1 MKRALLIVLVLATAC
16 GVSSH
21 HPQTERVYD
30 TGYGMVTESERTQA
44 ISHIEMDQNTVP
56 SYSNIY
62 AYIAAKCPGVQVT
75 GNKVIIRGI
84 GTILGSTDPLYV
96 VDGMPCEDISWLN
109 PNDVSS
115 IDVLKDG
122 SDYGVRGANGV
133 IVIKTKSH

>member
-1 MKRALLIVLVLATAC
+1 MKRALFIVLLLATAC
-16 GVSSH
+16 GVSNRQ
-21 HPQTERVYD
+21 PQAERVYD

-44 ISHIEMDQNTVP
+44 ISHIEMDQNSVP

-96 VDGMPCEDISWLN
+96 VDGMPFDDISWLN

-115 IDVLKDG
+115 IDVLKEG

>member
-1 MKRALLIVLVLATAC
+1 MKRALFIVLLLATAC
-16 GVSSH
+16 GVSNRQ
-21 HPQTERVYD
+21 PQAERVYD

-96 VDGMPCEDISWLN
+96 VDGMPFDDISWLN

-115 IDVLKDG
+115 IDVLKEG